1 MIDEEDTN
9 IDVPGPDIQKLSF
22 QHDAHVNLWG
32 SLCANFDNYDEY
44 LHFEGTAE
52 EREWWWSG
60 ERDKVLHS
68 LYGPEYDF
76 TDELE
81 DALQH
86 LGVLGKPIARWDKEK
101 KDFVPF

>member
-9 IDVPGPDIQKLSF
+9 IDVPGPDIQALSF
-22 QHDAHVNLWG
+22 QHDAHIHLWG
-32 SLCANFDNYDEY
+32 RMCADFENYDEY
-44 LHFEGTAE
+44 VHFEADSE
-52 EREWWWSG
+52 EKADWWKI
-60 ERDKVLHS
+60 RDNVLES

-76 TDELE
+76 TDDFE

-86 LGVLGKPIARWDKEK
+86 LGVLGKPIAKWDKGK